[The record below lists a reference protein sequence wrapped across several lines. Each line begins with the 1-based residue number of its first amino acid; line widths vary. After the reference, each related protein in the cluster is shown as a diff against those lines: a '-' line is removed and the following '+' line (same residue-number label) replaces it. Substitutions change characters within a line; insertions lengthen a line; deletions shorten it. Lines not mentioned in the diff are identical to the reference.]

1 MRIDNVSAFRL
12 DVKAFSVVRG
22 DMGWFKHYTNM
33 HENEG
38 IIELMDRLGHAGGLC
53 YYILLEMCVGQLKG
67 NKKNLTESDMVFRF
81 HERILRER
89 LRLSPKKLREFL
101 KISSENFGFFYE
113 FSENFLKI
121 EMPKLLKLLHRV
133 RKKGQS
139 KDNRVTTEGQTK
151 SNRVT
156 TKEKKT
162 EVTDEKRL
170 SEKEAASQNKRIKEA
185 YIAAYRER
193 YGVEPLTQNAMFNT
207 QCNNLRK
214 KVGVDTAI
222 ELVKFYLKHPKAFYV
237 SKTHSFGLLVAD
249 AETLVAQMRMGVAV
263 TGIESRQIEQNAAI
277 MAQYERAGRE

>member
-1 MRIDNVSAFRL
+1 
-12 DVKAFSVVRG
+12 
-22 DMGWFKHYTNM
+22 
-33 HENEG
+33 
-38 IIELMDRLGHAGGLC
+38 
-53 YYILLEMCVGQLKG
+53 
-67 NKKNLTESDMVFRF
+67 
-81 HERILRER
+81 

-101 KISSENFGFFYE
+101 KISSENFEFFYE

-121 EMPKLLKLLHRV
+121 EMPKLLKLLDRDQKNPRTNRGKSADKPRAV
-133 RKKGQS
+133 PRTNRGQTADKTRTSEEQSRSTRGEVAEKSRK
-139 KDNRVTTEGQTK
+139 NRVTHDENPRSSRGVTEEQ
-151 SNRVT
+151 S
-156 TKEKKT
+156 T
-162 EVTDEKRL
+162 EVTGEKRL
-170 SEKEAASQNKRIKEA
+170 ADKEAASQNKRIKEA